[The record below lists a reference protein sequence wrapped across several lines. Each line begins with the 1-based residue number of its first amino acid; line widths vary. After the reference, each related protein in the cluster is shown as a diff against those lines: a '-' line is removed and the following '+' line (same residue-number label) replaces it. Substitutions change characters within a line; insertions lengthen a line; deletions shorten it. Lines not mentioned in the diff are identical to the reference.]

1 MKGEKKLSSDKKK
14 RSRKKRG
21 AGRVRDRLKF
31 DIDTSELYPL
41 SRREE
46 ASFYDD
52 DAPVTENSD
61 IEISAEEGC
70 EQEDP
75 VSDYSG
81 PEALNPKTL
90 NPEGLKTE
98 DFGTEDYDTEDSGAE
113 DFAEEEF
120 YTEEFDK
127 GHFDGEDPGA
137 ENSGTEDP
145 GTEDSDTD
153 DYDTEYLD
161 TGYLDTGYYDTEKPG
176 TEEADPDFS
185 DTERSGTFDTA
196 AAAVPDTPAAADISK
211 RERVSKKFRRFWTR
225 QRADD
230 FHTVI
235 RTSVVGAFAVVFLM
249 PIVLTIT
256 NSLMTKSEINANY
269 GVIFRNRNGVRVFI
283 SNTVNLKF
291 IPDIVSFEQYFKVL
305 ILSPEYL
312 LKFWNSFLYVVPI
325 VVFQLAIAS
334 LAAYGFARYRGKV
347 REVIFFAYIIL
358 MLMPYQVTL
367 VPNYLV
373 SKWLNILDTRWAIW
387 LPGFF
392 SPFAVYMLTKYMRRI
407 PKSIYEAAEIDGAGE
422 WQIFSKICLPNC
434 RGGIASIAILLF
446 IDYWNMVEQP
456 LILLSNDQLH
466 PLSVFL
472 SKINSGEISLAFAV
486 AVIYMV
492 LPMMVFLYG
501 EEYLVEGIVYQG
513 GIKE

>member
-1 MKGEKKLSSDKKK
+1 M
-14 RSRKKRG
+14 
-21 AGRVRDRLKF
+21 RDRLNIET
-31 DIDTSELYPL
+31 DPAELYPL
-41 SRREE
+41 MRKEEMDPEKDEGDSFPEVSVTDLLPEEPAAGIFAEETVTDYLPEKSGIDFLREE
-46 ASFYDD
+46 A
-52 DAPVTENSD
+52 ESD
-61 IEISAEEGC
+61 SPREESLSDPLP
-70 EQEDP
+70 EQ
-75 VSDYSG
+75 
-81 PEALNPKTL
+81 
-90 NPEGLKTE
+90 TE
-98 DFGTEDYDTEDSGAE
+98 DISVLGEHG
-113 DFAEEEF
+113 EE
-120 YTEEFDK
+120 
-127 GHFDGEDPGA
+127 
-137 ENSGTEDP
+137 
-145 GTEDSDTD
+145 
-153 DYDTEYLD
+153 
-161 TGYLDTGYYDTEKPG
+161 
-176 TEEADPDFS
+176 
-185 DTERSGTFDTA
+185 A
-196 AAAVPDTPAAADISK
+196 AAAVSVPAAPVKTPGPSLD
-211 RERVSKKFRRFWTR
+211 ERFRKFWTKKR
-225 QRADD
+225 IEILRI
-230 FHTVI
+230 VI
-235 RTSVVGAFAVVFLM
+235 RTAVAGFFAVLFLM

-269 GVIFRNRNGVRVFI
+269 GVIFAKRNGVRVFI

-291 IPDIVSFEQYFKVL
+291 IPDIVTFEQYFKVL

-312 LKFWNSFLYVVPI
+312 LKFWNSVIYVVPI

-334 LAAYGFARYRGKV
+334 LASYGFARYRGRV

-373 SKWLNILDTRWAIW
+373 SSWLNILDTRWAIW

-422 WQIFSKICLPNC
+422 WQIFTKICLPNC
-434 RGGIASIAILLF
+434 KGGLASIAILLF

-501 EEYLVEGIVYQG
+501 EESLVEGIVYQG

>member
-1 MKGEKKLSSDKKK
+1 M
-14 RSRKKRG
+14 
-21 AGRVRDRLKF
+21 RDRLNIET
-31 DIDTSELYPL
+31 DPAELYPL
-41 SRREE
+41 MRKEE
-46 ASFYDD
+46 MDPEKDEGDSFPDD
-52 DAPVTENSD
+52 PVTD
-61 IEISAEEGC
+61 LLPEEPAAGI
-70 EQEDP
+70 
-75 VSDYSG
+75 
-81 PEALNPKTL
+81 
-90 NPEGLKTE
+90 
-98 DFGTEDYDTEDSGAE
+98 
-113 DFAEEEF
+113 FAEETVTDYLPEKSGIDF
-120 YTEEFDK
+120 LREETESDSPRE
-127 GHFDGEDPGA
+127 ESLSDPLP
-137 ENSGTEDP
+137 EQTEDISVL
-145 GTEDSDTD
+145 GEH
-153 DYDTEYLD
+153 
-161 TGYLDTGYYDTEKPG
+161 G
-176 TEEADPDFS
+176 EE
-185 DTERSGTFDTA
+185 A
-196 AAAVPDTPAAADISK
+196 AAAVSVPTAPVKTPGPSLD
-211 RERVSKKFRRFWTR
+211 ERFRKFWTKKR
-225 QRADD
+225 IEILRI
-230 FHTVI
+230 VI
-235 RTSVVGAFAVVFLM
+235 RTAVAGFFAVLFLM

-269 GVIFRNRNGVRVFI
+269 GVIFAKRNGVRVFI

-291 IPDIVSFEQYFKVL
+291 IPDIVTFEQYFKVL

-312 LKFWNSFLYVVPI
+312 LKFWNSVIYVVPI

-334 LAAYGFARYRGKV
+334 LASYGFARYRGRV

-373 SKWLNILDTRWAIW
+373 SSWLNILDTRWAIW

-422 WQIFSKICLPNC
+422 WQIFTKICLPNC
-434 RGGIASIAILLF
+434 KGGLASIAILLF

-501 EEYLVEGIVYQG
+501 EESLVEGIVYQG